1 MRPSGARW
9 RAGCFLCF
17 SPPVWRFR
25 CAVTRRAHD
34 HRSVIGRAA
43 VHCVRTRSAARHGF
57 SLPRR
62 AQLCIKRVLLIDAY
76 LPSEPHL
83 AMQGGYVVH
92 CKEAP
97 EPLTKANQAMTA
109 IDSIAGDVTNGSTPL
124 YTGQTALDAAPA
136 MSRPILHE
144 RHLTC
149 VTSTRTLASVSNLSD

>member
-1 MRPSGARW
+1 MDAQLSIASGPVLRLDM
-9 RAGCFLCF
+9 GFLCQ
-17 SPPVWRFR
+17 
-25 CAVTRRAHD
+25 
-34 HRSVIGRAA
+34 
-43 VHCVRTRSAARHGF
+43 
-57 SLPRR
+57 R

-97 EPLTKANQAMTA
+97 EPLTKANQAMMA

-144 RHLTC
+144 R
-149 VTSTRTLASVSNLSD
+149 SSDMCDKHPDY